1 MKFSYFNNR
10 KQGLGLRSI
19 SRGFTGSMS
28 ILVPKF
34 SAFLG
39 KNILMKPYAKRHYD
53 FDLIAPSKEL
63 NLQTSIG
70 IAHVNLFGTGTKVIV
85 VSHGWGDSSHAFQQM
100 ILSLTQ
106 QGYMVAAIDHIGHG
120 KSSGTNSHLL
130 SFVETLEILIEHFN
144 EERILVTGIIAHSMG
159 AIATLNLPMYI
170 LENKKIILI
179 SSPINFFELM
189 FEKVEQVGISRKLL
203 TTVLESISRKYGK
216 TWYQLTTES
225 NRDKLAL
232 DITFI
237 HDSQDRYAPI
247 ADVINFLEQEKT
259 PLITTEGL
267 GHRKILGDTK
277 VIDNITQVLS
287 F

>member
-1 MKFSYFNNR
+1 MKFSYFNNSNKGFGLR
-10 KQGLGLRSI
+10 NIGLGLTS
-19 SRGFTGSMS
+19 TMSM
-28 ILVPKF
+28 LAPRF

-39 KNILMKPYAKRHYD
+39 KNILMKPYAKRHYE
-53 FDLIAPSKEL
+53 FDLIAPEREI

-70 IAHVNLFGTGTKVIV
+70 IAHVNLFGTGSKVVV
-85 VSHGWGDSSHAFQQM
+85 VSHGWGDSSHTFQQM

-120 KSSGTNSHLL
+120 KSSGTQSHLL

-144 EERILVTGIIAHSMG
+144 EEKALVHGIIAHSMA
-159 AIATLNLPMYI
+159 AIATLNLPLYT
-170 LENKKIILI
+170 LKNKKIILI
-179 SSPINFFELM
+179 SSPVNFFELM

-203 TTVLESISRKYGK
+203 SKVLESISHNYGK
-216 TWYQLTTES
+216 TWHQLTTKN

-247 ADVINFLEQEKT
+247 ADVISFLEQEKT

-277 VIDNITQVLS
+277 VIENITQVLS

>member
-1 MKFSYFNNR
+1 MKFSYFNNSR
-10 KQGLGLRSI
+10 KGFGLPALG
-19 SRGFTGSMS
+19 RGFTGAMS
-28 ILVPKF
+28 TLAPRF

-39 KNILMKPYAKRHYD
+39 KKVLMKPYAKRHYE
-53 FDLIAPSKEL
+53 FDLIAPEKEL

-85 VSHGWGDSSHAFQQM
+85 VSHGWGDSSHSFQQL

-106 QGYMVAAIDHIGHG
+106 QGYLVAAIDHIGHG
-120 KSSGTNSHLL
+120 KSSGTQSHLL
-130 SFVETLEILIEHFN
+130 SFVESLEILIEHFH
-144 EERILVTGIIAHSMG
+144 EEKATVDGIVAHSMG
-159 AIATLNLPMYI
+159 AIATLNLPLYA

-179 SSPINFFELM
+179 SSPINFFNLM

-203 TTVLESISRKYGK
+203 TKVLGSISHDYGK
-216 TWYQLTTES
+216 TWQQLTSES
-225 NRDKLAL
+225 NREKLAL

-237 HDSQDRYAPI
+237 HDSKDRYAPI
-247 ADVINFLEQEKT
+247 ADVISFLEPENT
-259 PLITTEGL
+259 SLITTEGL
-267 GHRKILGDTK
+267 GHRKIIGDTK